1 MNKIVIIFVYNH
13 FLKLLICERLIPI
26 GTEKINISMDLNNDT
41 QNNGID
47 QLQKLIWAK
56 LIPLSKGLAT
66 YELSYDKTLVGRSAE
81 CFIRINDKRLSGKH
95 CIIYRRESKAFV
107 LDLST
112 NGTFVN
118 NNKIGKNIEI
128 EIFDLT

>member
-1 MNKIVIIFVYNH
+1 MELVND
-13 FLKLLICERLIPI
+13 LK
-26 GTEKINISMDLNNDT
+26 
-41 QNNGID
+41 NNGID
-47 QLQKLIWAK
+47 QLKRHVWAK

-95 CIIYRRESKAFV
+95 CIINKRDDNIYI

-118 NNKIGKNIEI
+118 NNKIGKNIEK
-128 EIFDLT
+128 EVVD